1 MSDNK
6 ILPVAL
12 VSFLAG
18 AFVGAVV
25 ALLYA
30 PQSGE
35 ELRAQIRT
43 ETDAA
48 VKRASAEM
56 NKAVQELQHQM
67 EEGQN
72 QVKSYMAQLQSQ
84 GKGGKSTPPPAAT

>member
-18 AFVGAVV
+18 AFVGAVI

-35 ELRAQIRT
+35 ELRLQIRA
-43 ETDAA
+43 ETDAT
-48 VKRASAEM
+48 VKRVSAEM
-56 NKAVQELQHQM
+56 NKTVQELQHQM
-67 EEGQN
+67 EEGQS
-72 QVKSYMAQLQSQ
+72 QVKSYMTQLQSQ
-84 GKGGKSTPPPAAT
+84 AKGSKDNPPPAAE